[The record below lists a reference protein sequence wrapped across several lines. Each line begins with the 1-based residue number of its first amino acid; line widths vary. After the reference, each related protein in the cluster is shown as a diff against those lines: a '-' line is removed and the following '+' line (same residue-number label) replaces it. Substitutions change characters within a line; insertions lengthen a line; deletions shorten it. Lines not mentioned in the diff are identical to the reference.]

1 VFVFGEKNN
10 RRTAIVW
17 RSFKNIDLKKDKEI
31 IDKELAN
38 FKPDEIFING
48 DSFVKGYKP
57 IETEFKALMGG

>member
-1 VFVFGEKNN
+1 MFVFGEKNN

-38 FKPDEIFING
+38 FNPDDIFING
-48 DSFVKGYKP
+48 DSFVKGYKL
-57 IETEFKALMGG
+57 IESEFKALM